1 MKLAVFTKNRTNPA
15 YAAARLGADRAA
27 TRLGARSMPAG
38 VSEKLNADPLRTLSS
53 REAAEEFKK
62 LGIGMIG
69 NSPAE
74 AAKFIASETEKWER
88 VVKAA
93 KMQVD

>member
-1 MKLAVFTKNRTNPA
+1 MKLAVFTKNRSNPA
-15 YAAARLGADRAA
+15 YAAARSA
-27 TRLGARSMPAG
+27 PAG
-38 VSEKLNADPLRTLSS
+38 VIEKLNADLLRTLSS
-53 REAAEEFKK
+53 REAAEEFEKP
-62 LGIGMIG
+62 GIGIIG

-74 AAKFIASETEKWER
+74 AAKFIASETEEWER